1 MGTRSSHAGSG
12 GHIDPTRPNRRSTH
26 TRMLTGQRL
35 NDVLC
40 VCADRR
46 QFSRAT
52 RRVAMSLL
60 RRHARAMR
68 MDAVGAVQMFKGVTL
83 QNDNQ
88 VNVQGRL
95 LAFAGKI

>member
-1 MGTRSSHAGSG
+1 MGTRSSHAGPG

-46 QFSRAT
+46 QFNRAT
-52 RRVAMSLL
+52 RRVTMSLL
-60 RRHARAMR
+60 RRHARAMKV
-68 MDAVGAVQMFKGVTL
+68 DVVGAVEMFKGVTL
-83 QNDNQ
+83 QNDSAAG
-88 VNVQGRL
+88 VQGRL
-95 LAFAGKI
+95 LAFAGQM